1 MVNYVKSAA
10 LAKRLIEANGR
21 DVVLHRKTRTPE
33 VSGEP
38 WRGPNPATSSVVGT
52 VKAVFYPIEDKD
64 SDDTLNR
71 RGEQRMLVAHDSLSP
86 SQNLSDIDHVTDDG
100 TVYKVTQAN
109 RIGPGATIVAYEF
122 IVKR

>member
-52 VKAVFYPIEDKD
+52 VKAVFYPIEDRD
-64 SDDTLNR
+64 EAQTLNR
-71 RGEQRMLVAHDSLSP
+71 RGMEKMMIAHDSLDP
-86 SQNLSDIDHVTDDG
+86 AQDLSDIDHVVDG
-100 TVYKVTQAN
+100 GVIYKVVQSN
-109 RIGPGATIVAYEF
+109 RIGPGSIIVAYEF
-122 IVKR
+122 IVRR